1 LHNRLAVA
9 VFLLLAAGCRKSGE
23 KTMMAPNES
32 DSVEAA
38 APAAEV
44 PGIQIRSASSAST
57 PVRAQP
63 APKGESTRPYIN
75 DQLNSRLPK
84 DLADG
89 PLAVR
94 WKADLAPEFP
104 SAFVL
109 AAGNR
114 IVTEAPGRW
123 QLFDAEGKALGAGK
137 LGAGDV
143 VMDASNGLLYTIDP
157 YGVIEAYRL
166 SDGALAYSVSIS
178 GGEEWQR
185 AFYARRGN
193 EFAIVSFSRL
203 LQPHAAATPSGVSVD
218 VQDLGNPIDVQQEI
232 VASAR
237 QKSRLYF
244 ESPRASAALLGDSL
258 ITAIRNEIVVTA
270 FGESVRRRLLD
281 KFEAGPLSL
290 DESGRIY
297 ILVSQ
302 ATPQPS
308 LWVLTQEGERVAA
321 FAPPADFTLTAT
333 PPVVGYDHQIYLA
346 SRHEI
351 IMLSAQGALLWRRPS
366 QGAIAG
372 IAVTPA
378 GSLIVAEGSSLSAF
392 DSKGERQV
400 LYKFEGES
408 LSTPPAMTP
417 SGDIVVAST
426 KRLYCLAGAAR
437 PR

>member
-1 LHNRLAVA
+1 
-9 VFLLLAAGCRKSGE
+9 
-23 KTMMAPNES
+23 MMAPNES

-44 PGIQIRSASSAST
+44 PGIQIRSARSAST

-232 VASAR
+232 VVSAK

-244 ESPRASAALLGDSL
+244 EAPRAFAALLGDAL
-258 ITAIRNEIVVTA
+258 ITAIPNEIEVTA
-270 FGESVRRRLLD
+270 FGETVRRRLLD
-281 KFEAGPLSL
+281 KFDAGPLSL

-297 ILVSQ
+297 ILSSHG
-302 ATPQPS
+302 APQPS

-321 FAPPADFTLTAT
+321 FATPADFTLTAT

-346 SRHEI
+346 SRREI